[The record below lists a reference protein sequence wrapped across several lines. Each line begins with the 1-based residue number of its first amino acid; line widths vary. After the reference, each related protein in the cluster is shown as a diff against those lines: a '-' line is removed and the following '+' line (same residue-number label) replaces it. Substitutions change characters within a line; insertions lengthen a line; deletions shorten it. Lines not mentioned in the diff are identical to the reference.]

1 MLLLLLP
8 LLKPFN
14 LHLPKTTT
22 VVMLVKL
29 VPNGASSQLRHGL
42 MESEEIP
49 ELSLLLHLDKKML
62 KKHTR
67 LNGNTSPLIQSI
79 KALMSN
85 LRMKLQLHLLKI
97 TTVVMLVKLVPNGD

>member
-1 MLLLLLP
+1 MLLLP
-8 LLKPFN
+8 LLKPF
-14 LHLPKTTT
+14 KFKKITT
-22 VVMLVKL
+22 LVQRVLL

-42 MESEEIP
+42 MESVEIP
-49 ELSLLLHLDKKML
+49 EPSLLFHLDKKML

-85 LRMKLQLHLLKI
+85 LRMKLHLKKI
-97 TTVVMLVKLVPNGD
+97 TTVVQLMLLVPNGD